1 MLEGGASG
9 SFEGAESGIAA
20 CRVDDSCS
28 EVDNVE
34 TCAAASK
41 SSSGGGE
48 EGWASSGCA
57 IGGVTA
63 TRTSRLSAHFD
74 KAAFF
79 AIPLRTWVIT
89 RSRVVACSLLGL
101 SSPIG
106 TPRQGA
112 RGAFLSIED
121 TCWAF
126 SVRTLR
132 AITSLM

>member
-1 MLEGGASG
+1 MLE
-9 SFEGAESGIAA
+9 EGAAASSEGKESGIDEAA
-20 CRVDDSCS
+20 CLGVADSCG
-28 EVDNVE
+28 E

-48 EGWASSGCA
+48 EDWTSSGCA
-57 IGGVTA
+57 LGGVTA